1 MSKDT
6 VFFTLPDIL
15 NPKKSVFGVSCYRQI
30 AVEDLKVITEDI
42 TRSSV
47 QKSVCALLSLPIYG
61 YIEVKLSLIADAFFV
76 DTNTDILIQAY
87 DQLNQCM
94 LNGGVESPLQHL
106 HVALNLRELFL
117 KWRHKLLILFKLFLL
132 QKRVIFFGSPVRPT
146 CEMIIGLMSLYP
158 ELMKAGFDEVFC
170 VKTSRPISPMP
181 SFSTSSNNDFD
192 KTVHDFE
199 IDNTERKV
207 SLSNNNNKDDSSI
220 TSEENKDRDKAN
232 SCIPQ
237 TSQQLH
243 RETSIDALYSTMGPY
258 CSIKS
263 DKWSAPIPIFQ
274 NGNLLCPYLSLPYMD
289 LLQDPSV
296 HSYVIGAS
304 NILFKQKRQLAD
316 VFVETETGKI
326 ELNDTNFGDLELRK
340 LLELS
345 TEDRRFIDY
354 LLKHV
359 QNPKEGA
366 EGSENWIREQFY
378 GYTVAL
384 LRTSLCTGKFFFLLF
399 CVNHLILQ

>member
-1 MSKDT
+1 MSHDT

-30 AVEDLKVITEDI
+30 AVEDLKVVTEDI

-61 YIEVKLSLIADAFFV
+61 YVEVKLSLIADAFFI

-94 LNGGVESPLQHL
+94 LNGGIGSPQQHL
-106 HVALNLRELFL
+106 HVGLNLRDLFL

-146 CEMIIGLMSLYP
+146 CEMIVSIISLYP
-158 ELMKAGFDEVFC
+158 ELMTEGFDEVFC

-181 SFSTSSNNDFD
+181 SFTSSPSHDDAD

-199 IDNTERKV
+199 TAGKSERKN
-207 SLSNNNNKDDSSI
+207 SHSNNNNRDESSYETSTNDKD
-220 TSEENKDRDKAN
+220 KDKT
-232 SCIPQ
+232 PQ
-237 TSQQLH
+237 TCHQLQ
-243 RETSIDALYSTMGPY
+243 RETSMDALYSTMVPY
-258 CSIKS
+258 CSIVSK
-263 DKWSAPIPIFQ
+263 KWSAPIPIFQ

-304 NILFKQKRQLAD
+304 NILFKQKRHLAD

-326 ELNDTNFGDLELRK
+326 ELNDTNVGDLELRK

-384 LRTSLCTGKFFFLLF
+384 LRTSLCTGELMFVYSPVCDF
-399 CVNHLILQ
+399 ILR

>member
-1 MSKDT
+1 MTQMNDFFPDGAHNVSKDT
-6 VFFTLPDIL
+6 VFFTLPDML
-15 NPKKSVFGVSCYRQI
+15 NPKSSIFGVSCYRQV
-30 AVEDLKVITEDI
+30 AVEDLKVVSEDV

-47 QKSVCALLSLPIYG
+47 QKSVCALLSRPFFS
-61 YIEVKLSLIADAFFV
+61 YIEVKLGLIADLIA
-76 DTNTDILIQAY
+76 DTGFAKTDILIQAY
-87 DQLNQCM
+87 AQINDCILNI
-94 LNGGVESPLQHL
+94 NIDSPLHQMHTG
-106 HVALNLRELFL
+106 LNLRDLFL

-146 CEMIIGLMSLYP
+146 CATIIGIVSLYP
-158 ELMKAGFDEVFC
+158 ELMTSGFDEVFC
-170 VKTSRPISPMP
+170 VQTSRPISPMP
-181 SFSTSSNNDFD
+181 TFTNSSPKSNDTEKTILDFDESSESQRKPSLCNITSKDDTSSE
-192 KTVHDFE
+192 KTT
-199 IDNTERKV
+199 TEPQR
-207 SLSNNNNKDDSSI
+207 
-220 TSEENKDRDKAN
+220 EN
-232 SCIPQ
+232 SM
-237 TSQQLH
+237 
-243 RETSIDALYSTMGPY
+243 DALYSCMSPY
-258 CSIKS
+258 CSIKPH
-263 DKWSAPIPIFQ
+263 KWSAPIPIFQ

-296 HSYVIGAS
+296 KSYVIGAS

-326 ELNDTNFGDLELRK
+326 ELNDPNVGDLELRK

-366 EGSENWIREQFY
+366 EGSEHWIREQFY

-384 LRTSLCTGKFFFLLF
+384 LRTSLCTGKF
-399 CVNHLILQ
+399 CC